1 MSALS
6 SRAHYKLLLQ
16 IVLGLT
22 PFLIVGLILIGIF
35 RWGEVMSFTAS
46 LFVPDGRS
54 YLAAALLGLSAGTI
68 IVLIS
73 VGIII
78 KTKTELPA
86 SEGAEVIN
94 QILRTPSGIA
104 VSSLAGSLFEEFFF
118 RGVLIGL
125 FTGYS
130 PLVDGIVIL
139 ISSFLFWIIHV
150 PQYKGVY
157 VAYALVFING
167 LIFALL
173 FYYTGSLIP
182 AILAHAIYNIGIGI
196 YFTHKHIK

>member
-1 MSALS
+1 MSTLS

-16 IVLGLT
+16 ILLGLT
-22 PFLIVGLILIGIF
+22 PFLIVGLILIGLL
-35 RWGEVMSFTAS
+35 RWGEIMPFTAS
-46 LFVPDGRS
+46 LFVPDEFS
-54 YLAAALLGLSAGTI
+54 YLTVALLGLSAGTI
-68 IVLIS
+68 IVLLS

-78 KTKTELPA
+78 QTKTELPS
-86 SEGAEVIN
+86 SEGADTIH
-94 QILRTPSGIA
+94 QIMRTPSGIA
-104 VSSLAGSLFEEFFF
+104 VSSLGGSLFEEFFF

-125 FTGYS
+125 FIGYS
-130 PLVDGIVIL
+130 PAMDWGVIL

-182 AILAHAIYNIGIGI
+182 AILAHAIYNVGIGI